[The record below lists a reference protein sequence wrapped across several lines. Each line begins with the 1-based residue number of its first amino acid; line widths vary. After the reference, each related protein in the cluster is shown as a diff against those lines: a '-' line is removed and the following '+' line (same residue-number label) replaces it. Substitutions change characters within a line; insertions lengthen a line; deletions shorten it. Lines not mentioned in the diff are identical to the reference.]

1 VILTTF
7 DKQPVRVTWT
17 FDELVSSDAHVV
29 RCRFGAS
36 VRVADTDPDR
46 RMFAEVFL
54 TGGKRGATDEE
65 IRAHFDGAVRAA
77 ALSASAK
84 RQADDWISG
93 DRKTLQDALVER
105 AKSVAFACGL
115 EVLPPFQVE
124 LESPTLARQQLE
136 AVQRAR
142 AEERA
147 AGQVQHL
154 QRAAELLK
162 QFQSMRAA
170 APELSAGR
178 LLDQMA
184 PADRGLAL
192 QTLLMASAGSAQ
204 QTLWAVAG
212 QFLVRIE
219 ARSAP
224 PTIQLI
230 ELPAEAGP
238 LRSVQGGALS
248 GRRVLLIGARS
259 GVIVF
264 DPETGDHTIYRDDSV
279 VSQLGFN
286 RVVARGDDEIWACH
300 GEAGV
305 VGWKSREVARGP
317 HARHAVES
325 VDVPVPS
332 VASANTAG
340 GASILVTSPSI
351 GGSSGARG
359 TRPTGPRNLHVLDG
373 TRLLFSAGPELHVL
387 VGERDETIA
396 AESQSEIIAVVAAE
410 RAMLI
415 VHQDGTILSLDRQ
428 TRAIVGRQHRGAGI
442 CAAASLPWLD
452 SMRLLLANETG
463 PIDCIGQDD
472 PLLTQYLSPHRGLR
486 ALTAAA
492 DLVAAVSSDR
502 QRVILWQSW
511 DGRAPVAEVHLTAQ
525 ARHRIADVEFC

>member
-17 FDELVSSDAHVV
+17 FDELVSSDAHAM
-29 RCRFGAS
+29 RCRFSAS
-36 VRVADTDPDR
+36 VRVADTDADR
-46 RMFAEVFL
+46 KMFAEVFL
-54 TGGKRGATDEE
+54 TGAKRGASDEE
-65 IRAHFDGAVRAA
+65 IRAHFERALRTA
-77 ALSASAK
+77 ALAVSAK
-84 RQADDWISG
+84 RQADDLIG
-93 DRKTLQDALVER
+93 NDRKTMQDALVESAR
-105 AKSVAFACGL
+105 AFAFACGL
-115 EVLPPFQVE
+115 EILPPFQVD

-162 QFQSMRAA
+162 QFQSMRAQ

-178 LLDQMA
+178 LLDQLA

-192 QTLLMASAGSAQ
+192 QTLLMASARTAQ
-204 QTLWAVAG
+204 QALWAVAG
-212 QFLVRIE
+212 QFLVRID
-219 ARSAP
+219 ARTTP
-224 PTIQLI
+224 PATELIQL
-230 ELPAEAGP
+230 PAGAGP
-238 LRSVQGGALS
+238 LRSVQGGELS

-264 DPETGDHTIYRDDSV
+264 DLESRDHIVYRDDSV

-286 RVVARGDDEIWACH
+286 RVCARGGDEIWACH

-305 VGWKSREVARGP
+305 VGWRAGEISRP

-325 VDVPVPS
+325 VDVEIPS
-332 VASANTAG
+332 VASASTAG

-373 TRLLFSAGPELHVL
+373 ARLLFSAGPELHVL
-387 VGERDETIA
+387 AGEDDETIA
-396 AESQSEIIAVVAAE
+396 PESKAEITAIVPTDGM
-410 RAMLI
+410 MLI

-428 TRAIVGRQHRGAGI
+428 TRQIVSRQHRAGGI
-442 CAAASLPWLD
+442 CAAAALPWLD
-452 SMRLLLANETG
+452 SVRLLLAHESG
-463 PIDCIGQDD
+463 PMDCIGFDD
-472 PLLTQYLSPHRGLR
+472 PLVTQYLSPHRGLR
-486 ALTAAA
+486 AVTASA

-502 QRVILWQSW
+502 QRIILWQSW

-525 ARHRIADVEFC
+525 TRHRIADVEFC